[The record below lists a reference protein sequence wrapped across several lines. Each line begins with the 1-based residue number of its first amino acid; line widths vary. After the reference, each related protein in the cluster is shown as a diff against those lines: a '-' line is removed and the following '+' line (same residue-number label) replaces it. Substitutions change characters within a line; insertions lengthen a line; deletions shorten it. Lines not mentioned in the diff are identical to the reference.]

1 MKQDENDQNQKKEST
16 LVVDKKPNE
25 KSQFKLSA
33 QLNNNHMKPIKT
45 SHNSTTMALC
55 AGATALMTLS
65 NQTHA
70 QSSDALLDKLVDKG
84 ILTTQE
90 AQDLR
95 DESDKGFTTAF
106 QAKTGMPDWVTG
118 YKFSGDFRGRYD
130 QVASTDGNQYFT
142 DRNRFRYRIR
152 AGVVVSMLDSVE
164 TGFSLTS
171 DDPASS
177 SGGYNNGG
185 NPNSGNSTEQDNGSK
200 KNVYIDTAYGKW
212 TPLNSDGWFLST
224 TIGKMIN
231 PLQFTPMVFDN
242 DWTPE
247 GVALQAGYTFNDQ
260 HAIVLN
266 TGAFVEDQE
275 VSGSNTG
282 SVPAPGLFGGQA
294 AWNANWTPKL
304 GTSLGLGGYT
314 IVNPENLTTANVPY
328 INQGNTRDGNGVLV
342 NNYAPIIADASAT
355 YKLDSFPLYPGAF
368 PIKLQGEFI
377 NNVGTVQNN
386 DNNQGYWAGITFGKS
401 GTKGTWDITYRY
413 EYLEADATYDQ
424 LVDDDNGAY
433 YQNAP
438 VGGKV
443 GYYSGTNVKGHLFKA
458 NYSFTDSLTLTFSCF
473 LNQLISSNPGG
484 ISEPNNKAMHVQADM
499 TWKF

>member
-1 MKQDENDQNQKKEST
+1 
-16 LVVDKKPNE
+16 
-25 KSQFKLSA
+25 
-33 QLNNNHMKPIKT
+33 MKPIK
-45 SHNSTTMALC
+45 NSRSYTTVALC
-55 AGATALMTLS
+55 AGATSLMALT

-90 AQDLR
+90 AQELR

-142 DRNRFRYRIR
+142 DRNRFRYRLR
-152 AGVVVSMLDSVE
+152 VGVVVSMLDSVE

-171 DDPASS
+171 DDPAK
-177 SGGYNNGG
+177 SGSFNNAG
-185 NPNSGNSTEQDNGSK
+185 NSNSGNSTEQDNGTK
-200 KNVYIDTAYGKW
+200 KNIYIDTAYGKW
-212 TPLNSDGWFLST
+212 TPLNNDGWFLST

-231 PLQFTPMVFDN
+231 PLQFTPMVFDP

-247 GVALQAGYTFNDQ
+247 GAALQAGYTFNDQ

-266 TGAFVEDQE
+266 AGAFVEDQE
-275 VSGSNTG
+275 VINGNSSTQDTG
-282 SVPAPGLFGGQA
+282 SVQAPGLFGGQA
-294 AWNANWTPKL
+294 MWNANWTPKL
-304 GTSLGLGGYT
+304 STSLGLGGYT
-314 IVNPENLTTANVPY
+314 IVNPQNLTTTSVPY
-328 INQGNTRDGNGVLV
+328 LNQGNTRTTITDKNSVSSVVLV
-342 NNYAPIIADASAT
+342 NNYAPIIGDASVT
-355 YKLDSFPLYPGAF
+355 YKLDSFPLYAGAF

-377 NNVGTVQNN
+377 NNVGAVENN
-386 DNNQGYWAGITFGKS
+386 ENNQGYWAGITFGKS
-401 GTKGTWDITYRY
+401 GTKGTWDISYRY

-433 YQNAP
+433 YQNESSPSGIQA
-438 VGGKV
+438 

-473 LNQLISSNPGG
+473 LNQLIHSNLGG
-484 ISEPNNKAMHVQADM
+484 VSEPNNKAMHVQTDM